1 MGFVLFHSRIAHPG
15 EGFMSSD
22 YNAEYDPTGVE
33 GAIDTNRMRW
43 LPAPQLNGVSIK
55 PLRTSIESGFFTAM
69 LKIQAGAALPAA
81 VYLGGMDLWVLSGA
95 LTYHQDGAVSQ
106 LEPGV
111 WGYVSANSRVD
122 RMMAQEDSELLVNF
136 YSGVAFLQDDGTIAS
151 VLTSLDAL
159 ALAKANHSPLVPN
172 TLAYCAK
179 KGPDRLAGA
188 GDAMAIASRDASRLV
203 VGSATALAAGASLV
217 HPHFVDTRSV
227 PWAYNPDMPQIG
239 LKVLRISEETGH
251 VTLVVRHNGEAP
263 PHRHL
268 SPADFLV
275 LHGVMGYR
283 AGPPQGTGPGVWVYE
298 PAGARHD
305 ATQSLTDEDLIYTAN
320 LYGPLAFDSGKGT
333 PLTAVLSGM
342 EYKAF
347 AEAAGAK
354 LVPNAKSEDSTLLAW
369 APLRQHAA

>member
-1 MGFVLFHSRIAHPG
+1 MATEF
-15 EGFMSSD
+15 
-22 YNAEYDPTGVE
+22 NAEYDPTGVE

-43 LPAPQLNGVSIK
+43 LPAPALRGVSMK
-55 PLRTSIESGFFTAM
+55 PLRTSVESGFFTAM
-69 LKIQAGAALPAA
+69 LRIEAGASLPAA
-81 VYLGGMDLWVLSGA
+81 VYLGGMDLWVLSGE
-95 LTYHQDGAVSQ
+95 LVYGQDGQEST

-111 WGYVSANSRVD
+111 WGYVAANSRVD
-122 RMMAQEDSELLVNF
+122 QLAAREDAELLVNF
-136 YSGVAFLQDDGTIAS
+136 YSGVAFLNEAGGIAS
-151 VLTSLDAL
+151 VLTSLDVL
-159 ALAKANHSPLVPN
+159 ALARAHHSPLVPN
-172 TLAYCAK
+172 SLAYCAK
-179 KGPDRLAGA
+179 DGIDRLAGE
-188 GDAMAIASRDASRLV
+188 GDPMAIASKDASRLV
-203 VGSATALAAGASLV
+203 VAAASGIAAASGVV

-227 PWAYNPDMPQIG
+227 PWAYNPGMPQIG

-263 PHRHL
+263 PHTHL
-268 SPADFLV
+268 SAADFLI

-283 AGPPQGTGPGVWVYE
+283 AGPQQGTGPGVWVFE

-333 PLTAVLSGM
+333 PLTAVLSWM

-354 LVPNAKSEDSTLLAW
+354 LVPNSKSEDATLLAW
-369 APLRQHAA
+369 APLGQRVA

>member
-1 MGFVLFHSRIAHPG
+1 
-15 EGFMSSD
+15 MSAD
-22 YNAEYDPTGVE
+22 FNAEYDPTGVE
-33 GAIDTNRMRW
+33 GAIDTNKMRW
-43 LPAPQLNGVSIK
+43 LAAPSLPGVSLK
-55 PLRTSIESGFFTAM
+55 PLRTSIESGFFTTM
-69 LKIQAGAALPAA
+69 VKIQAGAALPPA
-81 VYLGGMDLWVLSGA
+81 VYLGGMDLWVLSGT
-95 LTYHQDGAVSQ
+95 LGYQQDGQESR

-122 RMMAQEDSELLVNF
+122 QIVAREDAELLVNF
-136 YSGVAFLQDDGTIAS
+136 YSAAAFLGETGGVSS
-151 VLTSLDAL
+151 VLTALDVL
-159 ALAKANHSPLVPN
+159 ALARANHSPLVPN

-179 KGPDRLAGA
+179 DATNRLAGE
-188 GDAMAIASRDASRLV
+188 GEAMAIAAKDASRLV
-203 VGSATALAAGASLV
+203 VGAVDIAVTSAVV

-275 LHGVMGYR
+275 LHGRMGYR
-283 AGPPQGTGPGVWVYE
+283 AGPPQGTGPGVWVFE

-320 LYGPLAFDSGKGT
+320 LYGPLAFDAGKGT
-333 PLTAVLSGM
+333 PVVAVLSWM

-354 LVPNAKSEDSTLLAW
+354 LVPNAKSEDATLLAW
-369 APLRQHAA
+369 APLQQHAA

>member
-1 MGFVLFHSRIAHPG
+1 
-15 EGFMSSD
+15 MSSAF
-22 YNAEYDPTGVE
+22 NAEYDPTGVE
-33 GAIDTNRMRW
+33 GAIDTNRLRW
-43 LPAPQLNGVSIK
+43 LPAPQLDGVSIK
-55 PLRTSIESGFFTAM
+55 PLRTSLESGFFTAM
-69 LKIQAGAALPAA
+69 LKIRAGAALPAA
-81 VYLGGMDLWVLSGA
+81 ICLGGMDLWVLSGA
-95 LTYHQDGAVSQ
+95 LGYHQDGAVSH

-122 RMMAQEDSELLVNF
+122 RLLAEQDAELLVNF
-136 YSGVAFLQDDGTIAS
+136 YSGVAFLNGDGSIAS

-159 ALAKANHSPLVPN
+159 ALARAHHSPLVPN

-179 KGPDRLAGA
+179 SGPDRLAGT

-203 VGSATALAAGASLV
+203 VAAAGGLVADSRVV
-217 HPHFVDTRSV
+217 HPHFADTRSV
-227 PWAYNPDMPQIG
+227 PWAFNPDMPQIG

-268 SPADFLV
+268 SPADFLI

-305 ATQSLTDEDLIYTAN
+305 ATQRLTDEDLIYTAN

-333 PLTAVLSGM
+333 PLTAVLSWM

-347 AEAAGAK
+347 AEAAGAR
-354 LVPNAKSEDSTLLAW
+354 LVPNAKPEDSTLLAW
-369 APLRQHAA
+369 APLRQRAA

>member
-1 MGFVLFHSRIAHPG
+1 MGS
-15 EGFMSSD
+15 E

-33 GAIDTNRMRW
+33 GAIDTNKMRW
-43 LPAPQLNGVSIK
+43 LPAPQLPGVALK
-55 PLRTSIESGFFTAM
+55 PLRTSVESGFFSTM
-69 LKIQAGAALPAA
+69 VRIEAGASLPAA
-81 VYLGGMDLWVLSGA
+81 VYLGGMDLWVLSGS
-95 LTYHQDGAVSQ
+95 LTYREDGKESL

-122 RMMAQEDSELLVNF
+122 RLAAREDAELLINF
-136 YSGVAFLQDDGTIAS
+136 YSGVAFLDQAGGVAS
-151 VLTSLDAL
+151 VLTSLDLL
-159 ALAKANHSPLVPN
+159 ALARAHKSPLVPN

-179 KGPDRLAGA
+179 DGIDRLAGE
-188 GDAMAIASRDASRLV
+188 GDAMAIASKDARELV
-203 VGSATALAAGASLV
+203 VAAADRLAAGSGVV

-227 PWAYNPDMPQIG
+227 PWAVNPGMPSIG
-239 LKVLRISEETGH
+239 LKVLRISEETGF
-251 VTLVVRHNGEAP
+251 VTLIVRHNGEAP

-268 SPADFLV
+268 SAADFLI

-283 AGPPQGTGPGVWVYE
+283 AGPPQGTGPGVWVFE

-333 PLTAVLSGM
+333 PVTAVLSWM

-354 LVPNAKSEDSTLLAW
+354 LVPNSKSEDATLLAW
-369 APLRQHAA
+369 APLQQHAA

>member
-1 MGFVLFHSRIAHPG
+1 MAT
-15 EGFMSSD
+15 E

-43 LPAPQLNGVSIK
+43 LPAPHLPGVSLK
-55 PLRTSIESGFFTAM
+55 PLRTSIETGFFTAM
-69 LKIQAGAALPAA
+69 VRIEAGAALPPA

-95 LTYHQDGAVSQ
+95 LSYRQDGMTSR
-106 LEPGV
+106 LDPGV
-111 WGYVSANSRVD
+111 WGYICANSKVD
-122 RMMAQEDSELLVNF
+122 TLRAQDDAELLINF
-136 YSGVAFLQDDGTIAS
+136 YSGVAFLDDSGSVAS
-151 VLTSLDAL
+151 VLTSVDLL
-159 ALAKANHSPLVPN
+159 ALAKAHHSPLVPN
-172 TLAYCAK
+172 TLAYCAND
-179 KGPDRLAGA
+179 GINRLAGD
-188 GDAMAIASRDASRLV
+188 GDAMAIASKDARRLV
-203 VGSATALAAGASLV
+203 VATATELRAVANVV

-268 SPADFLV
+268 SPADFLI
-275 LHGVMGYR
+275 LHGTMGYR
-283 AGPPQGTGPGVWVYE
+283 AGPPQGTGAGVWVFE

-333 PLTAVLSGM
+333 PLTAVLSWM

-354 LVPNAKSEDSTLLAW
+354 LVPNAKSEDTTLLAW
-369 APLRQHAA
+369 SPLAQSAA